1 MAKHK
6 PKKHKHRNSA
16 GASAA
21 PAPRRRASIRR
32 GDPPDPWT
40 IVAAAAGGAGSALL
54 SGLAV
59 NQQIVSPEGAALLM
73 IGAGGATAYLADGNA
88 RIVGHSMASAGAGQL
103 ALAMMGRRAMT
114 KGAAPAPAP
123 APASSPALPAGGAPR
138 LANAPHGGGHV
149 IDVFRDAAQQLELID
164 EDEARMGMRDAA
176 PEFYDLADQAA

>member
-114 KGAAPAPAP
+114 KGGGAPAAPPA
-123 APASSPALPAGGAPR
+123 AAAPALPAGGAPR
-138 LANAPHGGGHV
+138 PANAPMGGGYV
-149 IDVFRDAAQQLELID
+149 LDVFRDAAQQLDLIE

-176 PEFYDLADQAA
+176 PEGYDLEPAA